1 MRSAAMARFCFCFY
15 ETFSV
20 QEALVVPVLE
30 SAAHSEEEAAM
41 EAQLQAAK
49 EQQDFQAAVS
59 QLRDLALGKHPN
71 DAESIKIKEQAIQ
84 ASISL

>member
-1 MRSAAMARFCFCFY
+1 
-15 ETFSV
+15 
-20 QEALVVPVLE
+20 
-30 SAAHSEEEAAM
+30 M

-59 QLRDLALGKHPN
+59 QLRDLALGQHPN

-84 ASISL
+84 ASTRRCCCCMLMMFCCQCLLQRMNLSNSPS